1 MDTIRLREND
11 IKKIET
17 ALEYRFL
24 DTKTLIVQI
33 NRFLYAKF
41 KKVVI
46 LDKINIKPEK
56 ICYDEETLKLKEQL
70 EEDLF
75 FQFYVDIESP
85 EEINILMKKYLENG
99 ELLRKLS
106 EKLVLFRELF
116 AIDFSE
122 LSLEYPLFI
131 LSAVRNDVFQQNK
144 DVKNYRLWLMKFI
157 SEEKDSADDLISSF
171 TTMKIAP
178 SQQISSSK
186 PMSNSESIISLP
198 EPPKAL
204 KTSSFV
210 VEQISSK
217 VSSLFLTETL
227 SFEQHLFN
235 IFRDPFLPVT
245 NLQRTLFPLPAV
257 SDLSPEVIKHRFY
270 EQFIPFIFEEIR
282 SQICNQLELIERK
295 QLKYFSGIRIK
306 PPKTNGKQSFFLDG
320 EGDDDFDFS
329 DCVSSDKELVT
340 MYIQSFSTDLPKLD
354 HGFHLEVIALVL
366 PSTTKGTESKTTSN
380 FVFGIAKEIVND
392 GKVSKLQII
401 FSKRDYEKISRLHS
415 TFTETAQSHN
425 APKYHFYWLCGL
437 IPSERMFQICLRKP
451 APAILQQL
459 ISFQFP
465 VWSSLLEGEENVS
478 MHSKRMTSFTPSKPL
493 NGNQYEMIQ
502 KLLLAIQRRKTGFY
516 FIQGPPGTGK
526 TTVVIE
532 LIAQMIQRF
541 PSQRILITAPTN
553 QAIINIIQKMK
564 FHPFFNQQK
573 QSPIPIAL
581 FGTGKGKNSQN
592 GKETDDDNKT
602 DLREEFQDYSIRDF
616 LLLQLE
622 KLKQMKLVLK
632 TKLFPSG
639 YTFTSTEKKSTTETT
654 SDEKEE
660 PSQEKKDI
668 TKQPIRRKQDQRG
681 EEGELS
687 KEKGQN
693 DFISQFIE
701 YFQKEFSVISSRV
714 EKKCFLENLAFAADM
729 KIDLKKKINDFISQL
744 SDKLL
749 NIVISNE
756 RDCENLLN
764 EIISLIEKIMPDFE
778 TYYLFKSQ
786 IIFTTLISAGKMKLQ
801 KLFNASL
808 VTTPLSGTTP
818 ILDCV
823 IVDEAAQALLPELLI
838 PLSFSPK
845 YFICIGDPNQLPAT
859 VMSNVS
865 RSLGYNSSLMHWVS
879 ELQGRDKEK
888 KVDPKPKGNTVEVP
902 GEINP
907 TMVMLSE
914 QYRMDSVLCEFP
926 SKQFYQNRLLTSS
939 EVVARPS
946 ILPNPSHDLPSSLQ
960 YPNLIFQTSGK
971 EMKNSY
977 TKSYYNEEEAEG
989 IVSLVK
995 YLLLEKHFQ
1004 PTDIGIITFYSAQI
1018 ELISVKLKEKLTALV
1033 KEGVLAENQSN
1044 RILKE
1049 LTISTVD
1056 GFQGDERNIILIS
1069 MVRTAT
1075 TAKNNSGNSASI
1087 GFLNDFRR
1095 LNVAFT
1101 RAKYARWIFCSVDA
1115 LRDCN
1120 VEDVR
1125 SFMKEMISKK
1135 NILEE
1140 RSWKELL
1147 LGILTEKKEV
1157 VTEKLKEE
1165 TVHCE
1170 KNSSK
1175 EPKYQK
1181 YRKNN
1186 QRMPQKNNNNNNSSK
1201 GSGEDADELLNGIN
1215 SLSLS

>member
-17 ALEYRFL
+17 ALQYTFFDR
-24 DTKTLIVQI
+24 KNLIVQI

-46 LDKINIKPEK
+46 LDKANAKSEE
-56 ICYDEETLKLKEQL
+56 ICYDEETGKLKEQL

-85 EEINILMKKYLENG
+85 EEINIRMKKYLENG
-99 ELLRKLS
+99 ELLRKLWQR
-106 EKLVLFRELF
+106 LLLFQELF
-116 AIDFSE
+116 AVDLSD
-122 LSLEYPLFI
+122 LSLEFPLFI
-131 LSAVRNDVFQQNK
+131 LTAVRNDVFQMNK

-171 TTMKIAP
+171 TTLKIDPA
-178 SQQISSSK
+178 QQILSSK
-186 PMSNSESIISLP
+186 PISTFESTLPLP
-198 EPPKAL
+198 EPPNAL
-204 KTSSFV
+204 KTSSST

-217 VSSLFLTETL
+217 VSDLILTETL

-235 IFRDPFLPVT
+235 IFRDPFLPLS
-245 NLQRTLFPLPAV
+245 NIQRTVFPFPVA
-257 SDLSPEVIKHRFY
+257 SDLSSEIIKHRFY

-282 SQICNQLELIERK
+282 SQICNQLELVEKK

-306 PPKTNGKQSFFLDG
+306 PPKMNGKQSSFLDK
-320 EGDDDFDFS
+320 EDDDDFDFS

-340 MYIQSFSTDLPKLD
+340 LYIQSFSTDLPKLD

-366 PSTTKGTESKTTSN
+366 PTTTKGTELKTTSN
-380 FVFGIAKEIVND
+380 FVLGIAKEIVND
-392 GKVSKLQII
+392 GKFSKLQII
-401 FSKRDYEKISRLHS
+401 FSKRDYEKINQLHS
-415 TFTETAQSHN
+415 TFSETAQSHN
-425 APKYHFYWLCGL
+425 NAPKYYFYWLCGL

-465 VWSSLLEGEENVS
+465 AWSSLLEGNNS
-478 MHSKRMTSFTPSKPL
+478 SLHNKSITAFSPSKSL
-493 NGNQYEMIQ
+493 NEIQYETIQ
-502 KLLLAIQRRKTGFY
+502 NLLLAIQLRKIGFY

-553 QAIINIIQKMK
+553 QAIINIILKMK
-564 FHPFFNQQK
+564 FHPYFSQEK
-573 QSPIPIAL
+573 RRPIPIAV
-581 FGTGKGKNSQN
+581 FGTGKSKNNKNS
-592 GKETDDDNKT
+592 TDEEDNKT
-602 DLREEFQDYSIRDF
+602 DLREEFQDYSIGDF
-616 LLLQLE
+616 LLLQIE
-622 KLKQMKLVLK
+622 KLKQMKVVLK
-632 TKLFPSG
+632 TKVFPKG
-639 YTFTSTEKKSTTETT
+639 YTLTSSEKKSTTETT
-654 SDEKEE
+654 NEE
-660 PSQEKKDI
+660 TNEASNEKKDI
-668 TKQPIRRKQDQRG
+668 TKRPIRRKQDQRG

-701 YFQKEFSVISSRV
+701 YFQKEFSVVYSRV
-714 EKKCFLENLAFAADM
+714 EKKCFLENLAFAGDM
-729 KIDLKKKINDFISQL
+729 KIDLKRKINDFISQL
-744 SDKLL
+744 SDKLS

-756 RDCENLLN
+756 RDCENLLT
-764 EIISLIEKIMPDFE
+764 EIISLIEKILPDFE
-778 TYYLFKSQ
+778 IYYLLKSQ

-808 VTTPLSGTTP
+808 VPTPLSRTTP
-818 ILDCV
+818 IMDCV

-845 YFICIGDPNQLPAT
+845 YFVCIGDPNQLPAT

-865 RSLGYNSSLMHWVS
+865 RSLGYDSSLMHWVS
-879 ELQGRDKEK
+879 EFQGRNKEK
-888 KVDPKPKGNTVEVP
+888 KVDPEPKGNTVDVP
-902 GEINP
+902 VEINP

-914 QYRMDSVLCEFP
+914 QYRMESILCEFP

-939 EVVARPS
+939 EVMARSS
-946 ILPNPSHDLPSSLQ
+946 ILPDPSHDLPGHLQ
-960 YPNLIFQTSGK
+960 NPNLIFKTSGK
-971 EMKNSY
+971 EMRNTS

-1004 PTDIGIITFYSAQI
+1004 ATDIGVITFYSAQI

-1033 KEGVLAENQSN
+1033 KDDVLTENQFK

-1075 TAKNNSGNSASI
+1075 TSKNNSGNNSSI

-1101 RAKYARWIFCSVDA
+1101 RAKYARWIFCSVNA

-1125 SFMKEMISKK
+1125 AFMKEMITKK
-1135 NILEE
+1135 SILEE
-1140 RSWKELL
+1140 RFWKELL
-1147 LGILTEKKEV
+1147 LGIFTEKKEV
-1157 VTEKLKEE
+1157 VTEERKEE

-1170 KNSSK
+1170 KKSSK
-1175 EPKYQK
+1175 EPKNQK
-1181 YRKNN
+1181 RGKNN
-1186 QRMPQKNNNNNNSSK
+1186 QRMLNQNRNNSSSK
-1201 GSGEDADELLNGIN
+1201 PSGEDTDELLNGIN
-1215 SLSLS
+1215 SLSLN